1 MTTESVGEFFR
12 QVRETKGLSL
22 DDVAS
27 KTRIHPDFLRALE
40 EGNFSK
46 LPDQVFAKGFVRS
59 YARSLGLDEEDAMR
73 RFDQSA
79 GTFYDK
85 QSETERLRV
94 KQAEDEKRKKTN
106 RKVVVAAAAVALLG
120 LVLLLTREQSSVSS
134 QRRMAE
140 PQPPRGAPPLTI
152 PREPVRTPEPTAP
165 PLPVPPSTSP
175 VVPPVA
181 PAPASPPATSE
192 RTPSTRPE
200 PAAEAPAARAPERSD
215 STRTPTAVNPQP
227 SARPE
232 VPRSPTI
239 QPPGEIS
246 LVPGGGGMAPLLL
259 EMEATDLSWVVVQ
272 VDGASPHEALLRP
285 GERVQWKAQDQFT
298 ITLGNAGGVR
308 VELNGKPQGPF
319 GPVGKVAR
327 DIVLKR

>member
-1 MTTESVGEFFR
+1 MESVGEFFR

-134 QRRMAE
+134 QRRMVE
-140 PQPPRGAPPLTI
+140 PQPQRGAPPLTS
-152 PREPVRTPEPTAP
+152 PREPVRTPEPNAP
-165 PLPVPPSTSP
+165 PLPVPPTTSP
-175 VVPPVA
+175 VAPPVA
-181 PAPASPPATSE
+181 PAPAPPPATTE
-192 RTPSTRPE
+192 RAPSSRPE
-200 PAAEAPAARAPERSD
+200 PAAEAPAPRAPERSE
-215 STRTPTAVNPQP
+215 STRLSPQASTRPEGPRTQTPQP
-227 SARPE
+227 QA
-232 VPRSPTI
+232 
-239 QPPGEIS
+239 EIS